1 MNGAATSGRY
11 EREKMRLASVW
22 GMFYLDYSIN
32 DLKDCKMAIE
42 VAAESIMSKLGDE
55 WKETK
60 VYKAL
65 NEVAGEKKKNK
76 SAKLKQIVQGEGF
89 KKRAKTVRYS
99 SKPTGY
105 SGVTRP
111 NPSRRTLSTPSTSAA
126 SNSRSVS
133 TEPRAA
139 KTLPA
144 TQAAQP
150 TGKVAAL
157 RLAQTTLKRTNG
169 ALSAQP
175 IQNSGDDE
183 EDDTT
188 PDLDLVDDPY
198 TNLRKRPRNPD
209 WATMGN
215 QYIDGVTSVDSPFF
229 VPNGER
235 EYELRINNPGFE
247 LVYESLPSMTATGPL
262 GSYKCTVDQSC
273 SFICHEPH
281 TPCGK
286 EEIQKH
292 CQKHAQKLE
301 QENIMLKEASLSRKS
316 VSYLQEFMDKKR
328 REGERERLVE
338 EKRQVING
346 RVVPKPIKRRYG
358 V

>member
-1 MNGAATSGRY
+1 
-11 EREKMRLASVW
+11 MRLASVW

-32 DLKDCKMAIE
+32 DPKDCKMAVE

-65 NEVAGEKKKNK
+65 DEVAREKKKNK

-89 KKRAKTVRYS
+89 KERVKTIRCNSKSTGHS
-99 SKPTGY
+99 SG
-105 SGVTRP
+105 TRP
-111 NPSRRTLSTPSTSAA
+111 NSSRRTLSTPSTSAA
-126 SNSRSVS
+126 SNSRSTS
-133 TEPRAA
+133 TKPRAA

-150 TGKVAAL
+150 TGKAAAL

-169 ALSAQP
+169 ALSTQL
-175 IQNSGDDE
+175 IHNSGDDE

-209 WATMGN
+209 WDTMGN
-215 QYIDGVTSVDSPFF
+215 QYIDGVTSEDSPFF

-247 LVYESLPSMTATGPL
+247 IVYESLPSMTSTGPL

-273 SFICHEPH
+273 SFICHEPE

-292 CQKHAQKLE
+292 FQKHTEKLE
-301 QENIMLKEASLSRKS
+301 QENIMFKEAALSRKS

-328 REGERERLVE
+328 REGERERLAEE